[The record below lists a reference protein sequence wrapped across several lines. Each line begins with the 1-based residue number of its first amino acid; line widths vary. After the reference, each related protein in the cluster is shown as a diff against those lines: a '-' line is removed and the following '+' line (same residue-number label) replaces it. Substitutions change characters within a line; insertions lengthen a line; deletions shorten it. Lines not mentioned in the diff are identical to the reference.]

1 MNITLRQL
9 TYFKALCEHR
19 NFGRAAASV
28 NVSQPALS
36 VQIREMEASLG
47 GQLVERRARDIVLTP
62 FGRRIL
68 DHAARV
74 LTELQALTEAA
85 RWQDGLAGRLSLGII
100 PTVAP
105 YILPGVLEALRSRDI
120 SLDVKVREARTDQLV
135 SEVQSGQL
143 DAAILAL
150 PVPHE
155 GLQSRALF
163 ADRFLVAGSAT
174 RLATL
179 VDRADALRPTSLT
192 QTSLLLLEDGHCLT
206 DQALEVCGRGRGHA
220 QIDMGASS
228 LSTLSRLVAAGF
240 GLTLMP
246 EIAATTEARAAPGLQ
261 LQRFAEPE
269 PYREIAL
276 IRRASTET
284 ALWFDELADLLARV
298 GTDLIT
304 ALSTDADSAILRNA
318 TDKSDGTGSRASSQ

>member
-9 TYFKALCEHR
+9 SYFKALSEQR
-19 NFGRAAASV
+19 NFGRAAGVV

-47 GQLVERRARDIVLTP
+47 AQLVERRARDIVLTP

-68 DHAARV
+68 DHATRV
-74 LTELQALTEAA
+74 LTEMQALTEAA

-135 SEVQSGQL
+135 AEVQAGQL

-150 PVPHE
+150 PIPHE

-163 ADRFLVAGSAT
+163 ADRFLVAGSAA
-174 RLATL
+174 RLASL
-179 VDRADALRPTSLT
+179 KDHADALRPTSLT
-192 QTSLLLLEDGHCLT
+192 HSSLLLLEDGHCLT

-246 EIAATTEARAAPGLQ
+246 EIAAATEARAAPGLQ
-261 LQRFAEPE
+261 LQRFTSPE

-284 ALWFDELADLLARV
+284 ALWFDELADLLTHV
-298 GTDLIT
+298 GTDLIAT
-304 ALSTDADSAILRNA
+304 LSTEPDPDISVDAKENRGPA
-318 TDKSDGTGSRASSQ
+318 TRKAAAR